1 MHDPATSVGG
11 PTGTARPAGLADRLN
26 SDYLARHIAK
36 EEAFWSSYMG
46 LTDDATKARAQL
58 DEREIALSGWLQDP
72 ARLDETTAALRDA
85 TGEERVALEGWRE
98 TFSAHGIAKPEGR
111 KLAASII
118 EMEGALAN
126 ARGAMK
132 LGYTDPEQGFVS
144 ASSVRL
150 GTMVRSDPDERKR
163 KAAWEG
169 LRSIETHVLAN
180 GFVELVRERNRLGR
194 MLGGEDY
201 YDWKVRRVERMTKRE
216 IFDLLGELERLTRDA
231 GRRGL
236 DHLAAKHGKDALR
249 AWNIQY
255 LFSGDITRE
264 QDPYF
269 PFAPSIDRWGR
280 SFAALGVRFRG
291 ATLTLDLLDRKGKYE
306 NGFMHGPEP
315 AWRDRGVF
323 RPARINF
330 TANAIPGMVGSGFRA
345 TNTLFHEGG
354 HAAHFANVDMPAP
367 CFGQEHA
374 PTSVAFA
381 EIQSMFMDSLLS
393 DADWQRRYAKNAQG
407 ESIPV
412 ELIERAARSAQP
424 GAALSTRMML
434 AICFAEKAIYEIPDA
449 ELSAD
454 RMLEA
459 IREAERQLVLIDD
472 GNGRPALSVPHLLAG
487 ESSAYYHGYV
497 MADMGVRQTR
507 AFFLARDGHLMDN
520 PRIGPDMAAH
530 YWKPGNSKTL
540 NEMLRGLTG
549 ETLSPVPLARH
560 VSRTADEAI
569 AEARERMKR
578 MESIAAH
585 TAPVDLDAHLRVVHG
600 NETIAE
606 LKGDFSHFAGA
617 FERWINGKV
626 TEAKGASS

>member
-1 MHDPATSVGG
+1 MTDTS
-11 PTGTARPAGLADRLN
+11 LAARLN
-26 SDYLARHIAK
+26 REYLDRHIAK
-36 EEAFWSSYMG
+36 EEAFWASYMG
-46 LTDDATKARAQL
+46 LTKDATSARAAL
-58 DEREIALSGWLQDP
+58 DEREIALSAWLQAP
-72 ARLDETTAALRDA
+72 EKLGEVEASMSAASGDERIALQ
-85 TGEERVALEGWRE
+85 GWRN
-98 TFSAHGIAKPEGR
+98 TFIAHGIAKPEGR
-111 KLAASII
+111 SLAAKII

-132 LGYTDPEQGFVS
+132 LGYADPDGGFVT

-150 GTMVRSDPDERKR
+150 GTMVRTDPDERKR
-163 KAAWEG
+163 KAAWDG
-169 LRSIETHVLAN
+169 LRSIEEHVLAH

-201 YDWKVRRVERMTKRE
+201 YDWKVKRVERMSKAE
-216 IFDLLGELERLTRDA
+216 IFGVLGELERLTRDA
-231 GRRGL
+231 GGRGL
-236 DHLAAKHGKDALR
+236 DELRAKHGEGCLR

-255 LFSGDITRE
+255 LFSGDVARE

-269 PFAPSIDRWGR
+269 PFGPSVERWGR
-280 SFAALGVRFRG
+280 SFAALNVTFRG
-291 ATLTLDLLDRKGKYE
+291 AKLTLDLLDRKGKYE

-315 AWRDRGVF
+315 AWRDGGVF
-323 RPARINF
+323 HPARINF

-354 HAAHFANVDMPAP
+354 HAAHFANIDMPSP

-393 DADWQRRYAKNAQG
+393 DADWQRRYAKNDAG
-407 ESIPV
+407 ESMPI
-412 ELIERAARSAQP
+412 ELIERAVRTSQP

-449 ELSAD
+449 ELSAE
-454 RMLEA
+454 RILAA
-459 IREAERQLVLIDD
+459 IRGAERQLVMIDD

-507 AFFLARDGHLMDN
+507 AFFEKRDGHLMDN
-520 PRIGPDMAAH
+520 PKIGPELAKH
-530 YWKPGNSKTL
+530 YWLPGNSKTL
-540 NEMLRGLTG
+540 NEMLHGLTG

-560 VSRTADEAI
+560 VGRTADEAV
-569 AEARERMKR
+569 AEARERIR
-578 MESIAAH
+578 RFDGVRAF
-585 TAPVDLDAHLRVVHG
+585 TGTFDLDARLAAVHG
-600 NETIAE
+600 NDVIATSE
-606 LKGDFSHFAGA
+606 HGFASFASA
-617 FERWINGKV
+617 FERWIDAKIG
-626 TEAKGASS
+626 EAKGAAS

>member
-1 MHDPATSVGG
+1 M
-11 PTGTARPAGLADRLN
+11 TAVMTLAERLN
-26 SDYLARHIAK
+26 RDYLSLHIAK

-46 LTDDATKARAQL
+46 LTPDAAAARAAL
-58 DEREIALSGWLQDP
+58 DEREIALSGWLQAPERLAEVRSALP
-72 ARLDETTAALRDA
+72 AASADD
-85 TGEERVALEGWRE
+85 ERVALEGWKN
-98 TFSAHGIAKPEGR
+98 TFIAHGIDSAEGR
-111 KLAASII
+111 ALAAKII

-132 LGYTDPEQGFVS
+132 LGYVDPDAGFVA

-163 KAAWEG
+163 RAAWDG
-169 LRSIETHVLAN
+169 LRSIEGHVLQH
-180 GFVELVRERNRLGR
+180 GFVELVRARNRLGR
-194 MLGGEDY
+194 MMGGEDY
-201 YDWKVRRVERMTKRE
+201 YDWKVKRVERMSKRE
-216 IFDLLGELERLTRDA
+216 IFDVLGELERLTRDA

-236 DHLAAKHGKDALR
+236 DHLAAKHGPDMLR
-249 AWNIQY
+249 AWNLQY
-255 LFSGDITRE
+255 LFSGDVTRE

-269 PFAPSIDRWGR
+269 LFGKSVERWGR

-315 AWRDRGVF
+315 AWREGSRF
-323 RPARINF
+323 HPARINF

-354 HAAHFANVDMPAP
+354 HAAHFANIDMPSP

-393 DADWQRRYAKNAQG
+393 DADWQRRYASNASG
-407 ESIPV
+407 EPMPV
-412 ELIERAARSAQP
+412 ELIERAVRTSQP

-434 AICFAEKAIYEIPDA
+434 AICFAEKAIYEIPDS

-454 RMLEA
+454 RILSA
-459 IREAERQLVLIDD
+459 IRDAERLLVMIDD

-507 AFFLARDGHLMDN
+507 AFFEKRDGHLMDN
-520 PRIGPDMAAH
+520 PRIGPEMAKH
-530 YWKPGNSKTL
+530 YWQPGNSKTL
-540 NEMLRGLTG
+540 NEMLKGMTG

-560 VSRTADEAI
+560 VGRTADEAV
-569 AEARERMKR
+569 AEAKERIRR
-578 MESIAAH
+578 MQSIAPY
-585 TAPVDLDAHLRVVHG
+585 TAPIDLDARIRVVHG
-600 NETIAE
+600 NESIAE
-606 LKGDFSHFAGA
+606 LDRDFNAFAGA
-617 FERWINGKV
+617 FERWIDGKV
-626 TEAKGASS
+626 AEAKGSGS